1 MFRVLFHECLR
12 CQNES
17 LGFCGRFFFFVKVVS
32 RSFLCVVCFA
42 LVERERERERERDHK
57 SFETPYCGIIQEHDS
72 MSPAATTRKTTTTR
86 TTTTRQKKGRGGKQ
100 SLLSSLTPVTPRREI
115 LDDAPASEEEE
126 EEEATT
132 TTTTFLKIRNYAMK
146 ILPKN
151 NNNSHRRESG
161 GERGVPWIAVVI
173 AVVGVVSSGVA
184 LQAKEV
190 RKIAVRLRGEGEKKL
205 ALDPVKKEVQKLHE
219 TLEKMKRDN
228 VNTFCTKEE
237 MERRWKEETTKMT
250 NLNAKNDNG
259 GGWRS
264 RSGESTT
271 SYDDRWTKAE
281 LARLTKDTDAL
292 KKVVNEEKPWDRAMQ
307 KTIDAWYKS
316 SDSGD
321 GGSPKKRTGW
331 FGGKDVRKLSP
342 PWTAKDEEIEK
353 AMEQLKVDLEDVKL
367 KIAKKGLSTQTAMQ
381 RMTHALADKTGL
393 VDYASVHGGGRVLK
407 HSTLSPLVAR
417 ESGPITALLMY
428 FRGKAAPHPKA
439 DEWLLKQTLEPPG
452 DCLAL
457 RGAKGYVDVH
467 LKEKITV
474 SGFTLEHVNPLIAY
488 DRSSAPKGVT
498 LGAWGMFPK
507 VGKSSNSNSKKD
519 NDGSNDDVKMSW
531 RYEEFGNFTF
541 DPTVGDGITTFTFS
555 EDKII
560 GTTDRVRF
568 SVDSNHGNAKWT
580 CVYRLRVHGSKK

>member
-1 MFRVLFHECLR
+1 M
-12 CQNES
+12 
-17 LGFCGRFFFFVKVVS
+17 
-32 RSFLCVVCFA
+32 CVFFA
-42 LVERERERERERDHK
+42 LEREREREREK
-57 SFETPYCGIIQEHDS
+57 ETTKALTPCGIQEHDI
-72 MSPAATTRKTTTTR
+72 MSPAATTRKTTTT
-86 TTTTRQKKGRGGKQ
+86 TTRQKKGRGRKQ

-151 NNNSHRRESG
+151 NNNSHRRER

>member
-1 MFRVLFHECLR
+1 
-12 CQNES
+12 
-17 LGFCGRFFFFVKVVS
+17 
-32 RSFLCVVCFA
+32 
-42 LVERERERERERDHK
+42 
-57 SFETPYCGIIQEHDS
+57 
-72 MSPAATTRKTTTTR
+72 MSPAATTRKTT

-115 LDDAPASEEEE
+115 LDDDAPASEEEE

-151 NNNSHRRESG
+151 NNKSHRRER

>member
-1 MFRVLFHECLR
+1 M
-12 CQNES
+12 
-17 LGFCGRFFFFVKVVS
+17 
-32 RSFLCVVCFA
+32 CVFFA
-42 LVERERERERERDHK
+42 LEREREREREK
-57 SFETPYCGIIQEHDS
+57 ETTKALTPCGIQEHDI
-72 MSPAATTRKTTTTR
+72 MSPAATTRKTT

-151 NNNSHRRESG
+151 NNNSHRRER

>member
-1 MFRVLFHECLR
+1 
-12 CQNES
+12 
-17 LGFCGRFFFFVKVVS
+17 
-32 RSFLCVVCFA
+32 
-42 LVERERERERERDHK
+42 
-57 SFETPYCGIIQEHDS
+57 
-72 MSPAATTRKTTTTR
+72 MSPATTTQKR
-86 TTTTRQKKGRGGKQ
+86 QQKKGTTGGRGGKQ
-100 SLLSSLTPVTPRREI
+100 SLVVSSLSPVTPRREI
-115 LDDAPASEEEE
+115 LEAAPVMASEEEE

-132 TTTTFLKIRNYAMK
+132 TTTTMQTTFLKIRNA
-146 ILPKN
+146 ILKMPKKNN
-151 NNNSHRRESG
+151 NNNSHHHHRR
-161 GERGVPWIAVVI
+161 GERGDRGVPWIAVVI

-367 KIAKKGLSTQTAMQ
+367 KIAKRGLSTQTAMQ

-519 NDGSNDDVKMSW
+519 NDGSNDDVKKMSW

>member
-1 MFRVLFHECLR
+1 
-12 CQNES
+12 
-17 LGFCGRFFFFVKVVS
+17 VVYKN
-32 RSFLCVVCFA
+32 
-42 LVERERERERERDHK
+42 D
-57 SFETPYCGIIQEHDS
+57 I
-72 MSPAATTRKTTTTR
+72 MSPAATTRKTT

-100 SLLSSLTPVTPRREI
+100 SLLSSLSPVTPRREI

-132 TTTTFLKIRNYAMK
+132 TTTTTFLKIRNAMK

-151 NNNSHRRESG
+151 NNNSHRRERG
-161 GERGVPWIAVVI
+161 GERGERGVPWIAVVI

-264 RSGESTT
+264 RTGESTT

>member
-1 MFRVLFHECLR
+1 
-12 CQNES
+12 
-17 LGFCGRFFFFVKVVS
+17 
-32 RSFLCVVCFA
+32 
-42 LVERERERERERDHK
+42 
-57 SFETPYCGIIQEHDS
+57 
-72 MSPAATTRKTTTTR
+72 MSPATTTQKR
-86 TTTTRQKKGRGGKQ
+86 QQKKGTTGGRGGKQ
-100 SLLSSLTPVTPRREI
+100 SLVVVSSLSPVTPRREI
-115 LDDAPASEEEE
+115 LEAAPVMASEEEEE

-132 TTTTFLKIRNYAMK
+132 TTTTMQTTFLKIRNA
-146 ILPKN
+146 ILKMPKKKN
-151 NNNSHRRESG
+151 NNNSHHHRRR
-161 GERGVPWIAVVI
+161 GERGDRGVPWIAVVI

-307 KTIDAWYKS
+307 KTIDAWYKR

-367 KIAKKGLSTQTAMQ
+367 KIAKRGLSTQTAMQ

-519 NDGSNDDVKMSW
+519 NDGSNDDVKKMSW